1 MPNMLKNKPLTVFLK
16 FSHFFILAFSLAIL
30 TACAEGNKKSE
41 KTDKNEDKKESP
53 KAEKK
58 NSNLFEIEG
67 KVFSIPSPIQTAF
80 LLKDVGTDY
89 QSDLLNPA
97 NKSGSYTTTYDK
109 ALALGIYGADLGYA
123 TIFDQTQDAISYMA
137 VSKKMAGDLGITGV
151 FDDKMIK
158 RFEENLGNQDSLLVL
173 VSDGFKTTDR
183 YLKNNKQNDL
193 SVLILA
199 GGWIET
205 LHFATSLAQSSQNEM
220 IKNRIG
226 EQKITIKNLVNLLA
240 PYTENAKV
248 AEVANQLNELKDIYA
263 EIEFNYTF
271 KEPTTNPETKRTIIN
286 SESNVVMSAEQLKN
300 ISAKIS
306 SIREGIIN

>member
-1 MPNMLKNKPLTVFLK
+1 M
-16 FSHFFILAFSLAIL
+16 AIL

>member
-1 MPNMLKNKPLTVFLK
+1 MMNIKPLKALHKISPLVL
-16 FSHFFILAFSLAIL
+16 LSLTFAL
-30 TACAEGNKKSE
+30 LSSCAEGNKRAE
-41 KTDKNEDKKESP
+41 KTDKAEKTEESP
-53 KAEKK
+53 KTEKK

-89 QSDLLNPA
+89 QSDLLNSA
-97 NKSGSYTTTYDK
+97 DKASSYTTTYDK

-137 VSKKMAGDLGITGV
+137 VSKKMASDLGISGV
-151 FDDKMIK
+151 FDEEMIK
-158 RFEENLGNQDSLLVL
+158 RFENNLGDQDSLLVL
-173 VSDGFKTTDR
+173 VSDGFKSTDR

-205 LHFATSLAQSSQNEM
+205 LHFATSLAERSQNEM

-240 PYTENAKV
+240 PYTENEKV
-248 AEVANQLNELKDIYA
+248 ATVANQLNELKDIYA
-263 EIEFNYTF
+263 NINFNYTF
-271 KEPTTNPETKRTIIN
+271 KEPTTIPEAKRTIIN
-286 SESNVVMSAEQLKN
+286 SESKVEMSDEQLK
-300 ISAKIS
+300 SIS
-306 SIREGIIN
+306 SKVASIRKEIIN